1 MTSAWEY
8 VREHLWE
15 LGGVLLAIIAFLS
28 LLVAAYFAVDN
39 HTLTQRYHAASVA
52 KQDQI
57 IELQQRNHALGISNN
72 RLAREI
78 IKDSKTV
85 AADGKLVYEQNAAVC
100 TALHISPCPG
110 AP

>member
-1 MTSAWEY
+1 MSAAWEY

-15 LGGVLLAIIAFLS
+15 AGGMVLALVAFCS
-28 LLVAAYFAVDN
+28 LLIAAYFAVDN
-39 HTLTQRYHAASVA
+39 HALTQRYHAASVA

-57 IELQQRNHALGISNN
+57 IELQQRNHALGLSNN
-72 RLAREI
+72 KLAKEI
-78 IKDSKTV
+78 IKDSMTV